1 MLSRRFLLPFTIAL
15 AGCPGGDGDIG
26 DPCGDNGSC
35 DTALQCVANV
45 CVPRC
50 QRAPECGDGYAC
62 NDEGL
67 CILATGENGDACH
80 SEVDCA
86 PGLSCQINN
95 GTSVDDNKRL
105 LASCTAQNNGKP
117 ANALC
122 EIDSDCR
129 NGTCA
134 LGRCVDLCSETRDCG
149 AGNACVTTPRVAPPS
164 NGQLFDA
171 CLPRAGNLVWSI
183 PTSGPEADIL
193 LPIPTGAR
201 SATVVFRVDDPAQ
214 IVGARN
220 VWAPSDE
227 FGSPSYDKPCVPQGP
242 ADPQCNTTLALE
254 EFYRNPLRHQPEAG
268 QSVLQIPSSSAA
280 PLEPGAYRIAVSSFR
295 PNGLVGS
302 AIPRVTAILKMDTA
316 VNLDLHFHF
325 LDLDDHPCEDAFGG
339 ETLDAA
345 RAQDAPFF
353 QTTFLGELRT
363 IFAGAGIA
371 LGQSTYEDL
380 RDHADLDALSVED
393 APALF
398 SLGTHAQGIDIYFV
412 RSLSPVGLQAFGPNP
427 GPAGLAGSRQSGI
440 AIGVDT
446 LCYRSWGLLA
456 RLTAHEVARY
466 MGLYHNV
473 ELEVEEHPTWRD
485 GIFDTDP
492 EPGRET
498 TNLMFFSEFGGTEV
512 TAGQREILTKS
523 AVLR

>member
-1 MLSRRFLLPFTIAL
+1 MLSRRFLLPFTFAL
-15 AGCPGGDGDIG
+15 AACPGSAGDVGSPCSGHGD
-26 DPCGDNGSC
+26 C
-35 DTALQCVANV
+35 DSALQCVAGV
-45 CVPRC
+45 CVPEC

-62 NDEGL
+62 TNGL
-67 CILATGENGDACH
+67 CVLATGENGDACH

-117 ANALC
+117 SNAEC
-122 EIDSDCR
+122 SVDGECR

-134 LGRCVDLCSETRDCG
+134 LGRCVDLCRETIDCG
-149 AGNACVTTPRVAPPS
+149 AGNLCATTPRVAPPS

-171 CLPRAGNLVWSI
+171 CLPQSGNLVWTI
-183 PTSGPEADIL
+183 PTSGVETDIL
-193 LPIPTGAR
+193 LPVPTGAR
-201 SATVVFRVDDPAQ
+201 SATIVFRVDDTSQ
-214 IVGARN
+214 LVGARR

-227 FGSPSYDKPCVPQGP
+227 FDDPSYEKPCVPQGTT
-242 ADPQCNTTLALE
+242 DPTCNPTLALE
-254 EFYRNPLRHQPEAG
+254 AFYQNPIRHQPEPG
-268 QSVLQIPSSSAA
+268 QSVLQLPSSSAA
-280 PLEPGAYRIAVSSFR
+280 PLEPGAYRIHASSFR

-316 VNLDLHFHF
+316 VNLDLRFHF
-325 LDLDDHPCEDAFGG
+325 MDLDDHPCEDSFGG
-339 ETLDAA
+339 VRLDAA
-345 RAQDAPFF
+345 RAQEGPFF

-363 IFAGAGIA
+363 IFSNAGIV
-371 LGQSTYEDL
+371 L
-380 RDHADLDALSVED
+380 RNESYHDRLDHPDLDALAVED

-398 SLGTHAQGIDIYFV
+398 SLGTETQGIDIYFV

-427 GPAGLAGSRQSGI
+427 GPAGIAGTRQSGI

-446 LCYRSWGLLA
+446 LCYRSWGQLA

-473 ELEVEEHPTWRD
+473 QLEVDEHPNWRD

-492 EPGRET
+492 VPGRET

-523 AVLR
+523 AVLQ

>member
-15 AGCPGGDGDIG
+15 AGCPGGAGEIG
-26 DPCGDNGSC
+26 DPCNGHGSC
-35 DTALQCVANV
+35 DTSLQCVANV

-50 QRAPECGDGYAC
+50 QRAPECGDGYSC
-62 NDEGL
+62 DGDGL
-67 CILATGENGDACH
+67 CVLATGENGDACH

-95 GTSVDDNKRL
+95 GTSVDENKRL

-117 ANALC
+117 ANAAC
-122 EIDSDCR
+122 EIDGDCR
-129 NGTCA
+129 NGTCT
-134 LGRCVDLCSETRDCG
+134 LGRCVDLCRETRDCG
-149 AGNACVTTPRVAPPS
+149 AGTTCMTTPRVAPPS

-171 CLPRAGNLVWSI
+171 CLPRAGNVVWSI
-183 PTSGPEADIL
+183 PTSGPESEIL
-193 LPIPTGAR
+193 LPVPTGAR
-201 SATVVFRVDDPAQ
+201 SATVVFRVDDAAQ
-214 IVGARN
+214 QVGART

-227 FGSPSYDKPCVPQGP
+227 FDNPSYDKPCVPQSSN
-242 ADPQCNTTLALE
+242 DPQCNATLALE
-254 EFYRNPLRHQPEAG
+254 EFFRNPLRHQPEAG
-268 QSVLQIPSSSAA
+268 QSVLQIPSSTAA
-280 PLEPGAYRIAVSSFR
+280 QLEPGAYRIRASSFR
-295 PNGLVGS
+295 TNGVVGS

-316 VNLDLHFHF
+316 VNLDLRFHF
-325 LDLDDHPCEDAFGG
+325 LDLDDHPCEDSFGG
-339 ETLDAA
+339 VRLDAA
-345 RAQDAPFF
+345 RAREASFF
-353 QTTFLGELRT
+353 QDTFLGELRT
-363 IFAGAGIA
+363 IFASAGIA
-371 LGQSTYEDL
+371 LGSLAYEDRL
-380 RDHADLDALSVED
+380 DHADLDSLAVED

-398 SLGTHAQGIDIYFV
+398 SLGTHAQGIDVYFV

-446 LCYRSWGLLA
+446 LCYRSWGQLA

-473 ELEVEEHPTWRD
+473 QLEVDEHPMWRD
-485 GIFDTDP
+485 GIDDTDM

>member
-1 MLSRRFLLPFTIAL
+1 MLSRSFLLLITIAL
-15 AGCPGGDGDIG
+15 AGCPGSAGDIG
-26 DPCGDNGSC
+26 DPCANNGACDN
-35 DTALQCVANV
+35 ALQCVANV

-62 NDEGL
+62 TSDGL
-67 CILATGENGDACH
+67 CVLASGENGDACH

-105 LASCTAQNNGKP
+105 LASCTTQNSSSKP
-117 ANALC
+117 PNAEC
-122 EIDSDCR
+122 TIDSECR

-134 LGRCVDLCSETRDCG
+134 LGRCVDLCTETRDCN
-149 AGNACVTTPRVAPPS
+149 AGTTCMTTPRVAAPS

-171 CLPRAGNLVWSI
+171 CLPSSGNIVWSI
-183 PTSGPEADIL
+183 PTSSVETEIL
-193 LPIPTGAR
+193 LPVPSGAR
-201 SATVVFRVDDPAQ
+201 SATVVFRVDDTSQ
-214 IVGARN
+214 LVGART
-220 VWAPSDE
+220 VWSPSDE
-227 FGSPSYDKPCVPQGP
+227 VDDPSYAKPCVVQGP
-242 ADPQCNTTLALE
+242 MDARCNSTKSVE
-254 EFYRNPLRHQPEAG
+254 EFFANRLRHLPEPG
-268 QSVLQIPSSSAA
+268 QSVLQIPSSTTAK
-280 PLEPGAYRIAVSSFR
+280 LEPGAYRIATSSFR
-295 PNGLVGS
+295 TNGLVGS
-302 AIPRVTAILKMDTA
+302 AIPRVTAILKKDTA
-316 VNLDLHFHF
+316 VNLDLRFHF
-325 LDLDDHPCEDAFGG
+325 LDLADHPCQDSFGG
-339 ETLDAA
+339 VLDAM
-345 RAQDAPFF
+345 RAQEAPFF

-363 IFAGAGIA
+363 IFAGAGVA
-371 LGQSTYEDL
+371 LGNLSYSDR
-380 RDHADLDALSVED
+380 RDHPDLDALSVDD

-398 SLGTHAQGIDIYFV
+398 SLGTNPRGIDIYFV
-412 RSLSPVGLQAFGPNP
+412 RSISPVGLQAIAPNP
-427 GPAGLAGSRQSGI
+427 GPGGLAGSRQSGI

-446 LCYRSWGLLA
+446 LCYRSWGQFA

-473 ELEVEEHPTWRD
+473 ELEVQEHPNWRD
-485 GIFDTDP
+485 GIADTDP

>member
-1 MLSRRFLLPFTIAL
+1 MLSRRFLLLFTIAL
-15 AGCPGGDGDIG
+15 AGCPGGDGEIG
-26 DPCGDNGSC
+26 APCSDNGGC
-35 DTALQCVANV
+35 DSALQCVAQV

-62 NDEGL
+62 DNDGL
-67 CILATGENGDACH
+67 CVLATGENGDACH

-95 GTSVDDNKRL
+95 GTSVDENKRL
-105 LASCTAQNNGKP
+105 LASCTAQNTGKP
-117 ANALC
+117 ANAPCDL
-122 EIDSDCR
+122 DSECR

-134 LGRCVDLCSETRDCG
+134 LGRCVDLCTETRDCG
-149 AGNACVTTPRVAPPS
+149 AGNTCMTTPRVAAPS

-171 CLPRAGNLVWSI
+171 CLPRAGNIVWSL
-183 PTSGPEADIL
+183 PTSGPESDVL
-193 LPIPTGAR
+193 LPVPTGAR
-201 SATVVFRVDDPAQ
+201 SATVVFRVDDTAQ
-214 IVGARN
+214 HVGART

-227 FGSPSYDKPCVPQGP
+227 FASPSYEKPCVPQGP
-242 ADPQCNTTLALE
+242 VDPQCNTTLALE
-254 EFYRNPLRHQPEAG
+254 QFFRNSIRHQPEPG

-280 PLEPGAYRIAVSSFR
+280 QLEPGAYRIAASSFR
-295 PNGLVGS
+295 TNGLVGS

-325 LDLDDHPCEDAFGG
+325 LDLADHPCADSFGG
-339 ETLDAA
+339 VRLDAA
-345 RAQDAPFF
+345 RAQEAPFF

-363 IFAGAGIA
+363 IFAGAGLA
-371 LGQSTYEDL
+371 LGQSTYED
-380 RDHADLDALSVED
+380 RGDHPDLDALALDD

-398 SLGTHAQGIDIYFV
+398 SLGTHAQGIDIFFV

-446 LCYRSWGLLA
+446 LCYRSWEQLA

-473 ELEVEEHPTWRD
+473 ELEVDEHPNWRD